1 MANSDVWIN
10 GFHLGN
16 RPYGYVSFGYE
27 LTPHLNFGKDNVI
40 VVRADTSKE
49 PASRWYTGA
58 GIYRHV
64 RLVIKNAVHI
74 PEWGTF
80 VSTPKANENEAV
92 VKVVVEVVNQTAT
105 AKLLSLVVD
114 LTAPD
119 GKLTASSATAT
130 TKQLPTKLEP
140 KQTGRLEMEI
150 PVTRPQL
157 WKIGDG
163 MLYRAVARIRS
174 NGKTLDDEPVS
185 FDVR

>member
-1 MANSDVWIN
+1 YRKHFTVSSNLRDRLVFVEFDGVMANSDVWIN

-74 PEWGTF
+74 PQWGTF
-80 VSTPKANENEAV
+80 VSTPWVGKNKVMINVKA
-92 VKVVVEVVNQTAT
+92 EVVNQ
-105 AKLLSLVVD
+105 
-114 LTAPD
+114 
-119 GKLTASSATAT
+119 SSV
-130 TKQLPTKLEP
+130 TK
-140 KQTGRLEMEI
+140 
-150 PVTRPQL
+150 
-157 WKIGDG
+157 
-163 MLYRAVARIRS
+163 S
-174 NGKTLDDEPVS
+174 VS
-185 FDVR
+185 